1 MKKRFTLTYDQVEKL
16 KNRQSR
22 TLIIIGACL
31 LVLAIIGLSL
41 QAAGMRNTL
50 STRQTLTSGTAKTLS
65 ALKTDRDI
73 TTAAEDF
80 LGKLNELALRAA
92 NERKQSLENQRAQF
106 VEGSRDYDKF
116 TSRMQEYDA
125 ELEAFQKKLSEK
137 YAAGEF
143 SKVESELQKAIEA
156 RVNAYTLYETA
167 NKEFKL
173 TESNYKKATKAYNN
187 AVKSG
192 STATE
197 EEIQTLLDEKNAA
210 DAARTEAEE
219 KKNLL
224 YQEYSLCDAET
235 RTALAKAA
243 AEIPTVSFIEQ
254 LCLFFSSTLAWAA
267 FGILGIELIVNGV
280 LCLKKPKLTPL
291 SVLADILIYDF
302 FIVLGSIMLAPLLY
316 VAIGSFS
323 STGLA
328 QFRFGKLDFSAYK
341 MIAFSKRT
349 MTSIANS
356 FIITIIG
363 TLINIVITS
372 VTAYALSKRD
382 LPGRNWMMK
391 LVVVFMLFHAGL
403 IPDYILVANTLGL
416 TNTYWAIWLPVIISS
431 SNLIIMKNFFQQLP
445 ESIEESARIDG
456 CNEIQ
461 SFIHIVIPMSM
472 ASIATFSL
480 FYAVGHWNNYQRAM
494 IYITD
499 NNKYPITVLLRQ
511 VVILSQGSLAD
522 DVLPEVQ
529 VWAPTN
535 SVKYATIMVGTV
547 PIICVYPFL
556 QKHFT
561 KGVLLGSVKG

>member
-1 MKKRFTLTYDQVEKL
+1 MKKRFTLTYEQVEHL
-16 KNRQSR
+16 KKRQSR
-22 TLIIIGACL
+22 ALIVIGCIMVVLSILGISLNISGARTTL
-31 LVLAIIGLSL
+31 
-41 QAAGMRNTL
+41 T
-50 STRQTLTSGTAKTLS
+50 TRQALTSGAAKQFQ
-65 ALKTDRDI
+65 AMKNDRDI
-73 TTAAEDF
+73 LPAGEDLASAFKASAE
-80 LGKLNELALRAA
+80 KVAL
-92 NERKQSLENQRAQF
+92 EKQNTLTNQRAASHN
-106 VEGSRDYDKF
+106 ERDYKKF
-116 TSRMQEYDA
+116 TSRMEEYDR
-125 ELEAFQKKLSEK
+125 ELTAFYGEIDRLNEEGALSAYQASISAAISGRISAHEK
-137 YAAGEF
+137 YE
-143 SKVESELQKAIEA
+143 EA
-156 RVNAYTLYETA
+156 NSAL
-167 NKEFKL
+167 KL
-173 TESNYKKATKAYNN
+173 LKRDSTNATKAYNK
-187 AVKSG
+187 ASKEGSG
-192 STATE
+192 SSA
-197 EEIQTLLDEKNAA
+197 EEIAALLEASKKAEEAYTVAENEKNALYA
-210 DAARTEAEE
+210 AYSNNDAIV
-219 KKNLL
+219 K
-224 YQEYSLCDAET
+224 S
-235 RTALAKAA
+235 ALASASAVLPK
-243 AEIPTVSFIEQ
+243 VSFFESV
-254 LCLFFSSTLAWAA
+254 LLFFSAPIVWAIFA
-267 FGILGIELIVNGV
+267 VLGIELVINGAV
-280 LCLKKPKLTPL
+280 CLKIPKLTPL

-302 FIVLGSIMLAPLLY
+302 FVVLGSIMLAPLLY
-316 VAIGSFS
+316 VAVGSFS

-328 QFRFGKLDFSAYK
+328 QFRFGKVDFSAYK
-341 MIAFSKRT
+341 MIAFSQRT
-349 MTSIANS
+349 MRSIGNSFLITIVGTIINIAITSI
-356 FIITIIG
+356 
-363 TLINIVITS
+363 
-372 VTAYALSKRD
+372 TAYALSKRD
-382 LPGRNWMMK
+382 LPGRKWMMK

-494 IYITD
+494 IYISD
-499 NNKYPITVLLRQ
+499 PNKYPITVLLRQ